1 MIRTPFAPW
10 GVSRGKRLLSRRRF
24 LKAAAGTVGTL
35 GAGLLLPTRALAAG
49 RDPKPIPESFTNP
62 DGGPVIH
69 FNLPGPADAMPRN
82 GNEPS
87 TITDFDGFIG
97 VARVQGTGTGTNT
110 NTGDTS
116 PLLFDA
122 DMRFMQGVYQGVDG
136 RFLEARFGFV

>member
-1 MIRTPFAPW
+1 MTRTPFSPQ
-10 GVSRGKRLLSRRRF
+10 SILRPQRGISRRCF
-24 LKAAAGTVGTL
+24 LHAAAGTL
-35 GAGLLLPTRALAAG
+35 GALGSGLLWPTPAWAAG

-62 DGGPVIH
+62 DSGPVIH
-69 FNLPGPADAMPRN
+69 FNLPGPADVLPRN

-97 VARVQGTGTGTNT
+97 VGHVQGTGTGTNT
-110 NTGDTS
+110 NTGDTF

-122 DMRFMQGVYQGVDG
+122 DVRFMQGIYRSVDG